1 MHHLLLSTGTAEYT
15 QRAGLEFRLSTA
27 VDPVTYLG
35 RGTNST
41 AGLRDGA
48 IREQHFSCTA

>member
-1 MHHLLLSTGTAEYT
+1 MHYLLLSTGTTEYT

-35 RGTNST
+35 RGINST
-41 AGLRDGA
+41 TGLRNGA
-48 IREQHFSCTA
+48 